1 MNRYIIPKIFCAVGV
16 LVIFAGLFLSG
27 LNITLGDFLISGVVA
42 VGISAVLLFFAL
54 LAFNMK
60 ISHRKKIRKII
71 PCRFVEVLSILLFVI
86 SGLASLLVFN
96 HCITVWQRTDE
107 IKGNLN
113 IHQLEKMLPKYEDYA
128 NQRIANY
135 ERQTND
141 AIRYRFSQKD
151 ELTKLGFNTSFDES
165 LASQKARK
173 IEKLKQILRPHIYKE
188 LTDTIKINIAKFIGI
203 VEEFSPITAP
213 KNITRIEEWAKH
225 YEIQLIGFSHYK
237 MKSENAGDFQFEST
251 FGNVKAILTKWNDFF
266 SPKRYTGYFAGIIS
280 LILMLFPYFWG
291 NRSIKFRKN

>member
-1 MNRYIIPKIFCAVGV
+1 MNRYIIPKIFCAIGA
-16 LVIFAGLFLSG
+16 LVIFAGVFLSG
-27 LNITLGDFLISGVVA
+27 LNITLGDYLISGVMA

-71 PCRFVEVLSILLFVI
+71 PCRFVEVFGILLFVI

-113 IHQLEKMLPKYEDYA
+113 IRQLENMLPEYEKYA
-128 NQRIANY
+128 NQRIAYY

-141 AIRYRFSQKD
+141 AIRFRFSQRG
-151 ELTKLGFNTSFDES
+151 ELTSLGFDTSES
-165 LASQKARK
+165 LVSQKTRK
-173 IEKLKQILRPHIYKE
+173 IEKLKQILHPHIYKE
-188 LTDTIKINIAKFIGI
+188 LTDTIKTDITKFVGI
-203 VEEFSPITAP
+203 IEKFSPITAP
-213 KNITRIEEWAKH
+213 KNIIRIEEWAKH

-237 MKSENAGDFQFEST
+237 MKGENAEDFQFEST
-251 FGNVKAILTKWNDFF
+251 FGNVKEILTIWNDFL